1 MNEDI
6 IEKFKKHCT
15 GVWRLTQ
22 KTADDY
28 VYRIRDYTYNEVTI
42 ENFNSWLAILT
53 SKGNGNQTIN
63 TAVSAFK
70 TFCRFLRVAEHI
82 DIPYEILEFKQLRV
96 PKRET
101 IVLFENDVDNMLN
114 HTKDKTIIAL
124 LTCYSES
131 GCRFSELINISY
143 EDYLNAKDSKEHTL
157 IGKFN
162 NERTIAFT
170 QKMIDAIEAYLPKRE
185 MTLEKNNSNKHLLFI
200 SKNGYRMSLGNING
214 ALKNIAHRCNLNK
227 SEKMSSHKIRHFFI
241 TNRNYKGD
249 NIVDIADYVG
259 HKNISTTN
267 RYLHSDKRLLGQL
280 KQA

>member
-1 MNEDI
+1 MNEAI
-6 IEKFKKHCT
+6 IEDFKLYCT
-15 GVWRLTQ
+15 SIWRLTP
-22 KTADDY
+22 KTANDY
-28 VYRIRDYTYNEVTI
+28 VYRIRDYNYDEITI
-42 ENFNSWLAILT
+42 ENFNKWLSILNDR
-53 SKGNGNQTIN
+53 GNDNRTIN

-70 TFCRFLRVAEHI
+70 SFCRYLRVAKHI
-82 DIPYEILEFKQLRV
+82 DIPYEILDWKQLRI
-96 PKRET
+96 PTKET
-101 IVLFENDVDNMLN
+101 IVLFENDVNNMLK
-114 HTKDKTIIAL
+114 HTKDKTMIAL

-131 GCRFSELINISY
+131 GCRFSELIDIPY
-143 EDYLNAKDSKEHTL
+143 EEYLKAKESKEHTL

-170 QKMIDAIEAYLPKRE
+170 KKMIDAIEDYLPKRE
-185 MTLEKNNSNKHLLFI
+185 MILARNNSNKHLLFI

-227 SEKMSSHKIRHFFI
+227 YDKMSSHKIRHFFI

-267 RYLHSDKRLLGQL
+267 EYLHSDKRLLSQL
-280 KQA
+280 KRA